1 MGEGEGN
8 ALRVSGMREQNL
20 HLGVPGLLIADQH
33 QLPQTIAFY
42 FQGLLDI
49 LEENL

>member
-8 ALRVSGMREQNL
+8 ALHVPGLREQNL

-33 QLPQTIAFY
+33 PLLQTIAFY

-49 LEENL
+49 LKENL